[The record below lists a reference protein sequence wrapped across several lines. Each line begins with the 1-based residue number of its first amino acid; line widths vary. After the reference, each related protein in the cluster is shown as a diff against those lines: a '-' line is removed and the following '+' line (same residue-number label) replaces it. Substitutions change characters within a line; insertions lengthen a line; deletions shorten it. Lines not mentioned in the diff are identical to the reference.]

1 MLALAARLRAET
13 VMTVKWIAER
23 LQMGAPGYVNHLL
36 FSFTKTSRARAAR
49 CRDAPAARTVPP
61 RAWIAQGPLEL
72 PPGESVR
79 TIRNVGLLA
88 GIRIARSVPLPG
100 TAARVPTKQMRNAD
114 CRLRID
120 RFAKSPAVSIRP
132 F

>member
-1 MLALAARLRAET
+1 LDEERSDEVAQTARP
-13 VMTVKWIAER
+13 K
-23 LQMGAPGYVNHLL
+23 LL
-36 FSFTKTSRARAAR
+36 SITQDSRARAAR

-61 RAWIAQGPLEL
+61 RARIAQGPHEL

-100 TAARVPTKQMRNAD
+100 TAARVPMKQASNA
-114 CRLRID
+114 RLPLRID
-120 RFAKSPAVSIRP
+120 RFVKPPAVSIRP